1 LGTAEHICAKFTERT
16 CLVSCLDEFEC
27 QGQRSRSPG
36 TKNAL
41 SGADTRD
48 SIRMVLVYARC
59 KQGAA
64 AAAMENTIQSMPG
77 VISGVGCGVVFG
89 KTSLL

>member
-1 LGTAEHICAKFTERT
+1 
-16 CLVSCLDEFEC
+16 
-27 QGQRSRSPG
+27 
-36 TKNAL
+36 
-41 SGADTRD
+41 
-48 SIRMVLVYARC
+48 MVLVYARC